1 MTEDAKNFFI
11 SIYHF
16 SGNKPWH
23 ATYKIFPSSEDI
35 GLLEI
40 KSIIKTAVEGVNM
53 RKAIYKGISEEV
65 ACSFVRINEEN
76 DEWVEVGNVE
86 NPLIIPDY
94 NLGDDD

>member
-1 MTEDAKNFFI
+1 MSEDAKNFFI

-16 SGNKPWH
+16 SGNNPWH
-23 ATYKIFPSSEDI
+23 TGYKIFPNREDQ

-40 KSIIKTAVEGVNM
+40 KDIIKTAVEGVNM

-65 ACSFVRINEEN
+65 ACRFVRINDD
-76 DEWVEVGNVE
+76 DEWVEVSQVE

-94 NLGDDD
+94 ILGEDD